1 MYKLDQVYTDNR
13 KTSVLQENNDQ
24 ELVHVAN
31 HSLVGLPLILNLR
44 ECFKNE
50 KFAHAQKN

>member
-1 MYKLDQVYTDNR
+1 MG